1 MLKLL
6 RLKTDL
12 ITAATKQLCNM
23 SSVPQVEHFAET
35 LINLKRKVEQTS
47 NAVEEKPDAKRICT
61 EMERVKR
68 KKVALVLAYSGQ
80 GYLGLQRNPNQKT
93 IEEDLL
99 VALKKANAIND
110 EIFKQPQ
117 LIQFQRAARTD
128 KGVSALRQVIS
139 LKLPE
144 ETKVDDINEHLPEQI
159 RVIAI
164 RRVTKGFNSKSSCD
178 GRTYSYMLPTF
189 ALAPPDVA
197 APTID
202 YRISK
207 ETLDKVNDIIGQ
219 FKGTHNF
226 HNFTKPTDPS
236 AIRYMLSLHCS
247 EPRVTDGM
255 EFTTIY
261 VRGQS
266 FMLHQIRKMVGLAI
280 AIARGLA
287 SIDTIKKA
295 YDAEKLDIPIAPA
308 LGLVLEEPHYDRYN
322 TRYGSDGIHEPLDW
336 TQYNSDVEQFK
347 AKYILPSIVATEV
360 QQRSMLEWLETL
372 PVHSFDVRTTHV
384 HEQEDCEEEEE
395 DDDDDEEGEEEVRSS
410 RVANV
415 TKPPRMMGGLAALE
429 EAAKIVEAGTVDLDT
444 LARVAS
450 DAKDKKAVKDSTAT
464 EVVKNSTETISR

>member
-6 RLKTDL
+6 RSKTDL
-12 ITAATKQLCNM
+12 IAAATKQLCNM
-23 SSVPQVEHFAET
+23 SSVPEVEHFADT
-35 LINLKRKVEQTS
+35 LISLKRKVEQTPT
-47 NAVEEKPDAKRICT
+47 NTVEEKQEAKRICT
-61 EMERVKR
+61 ETERVKR

-144 ETKVDDINEHLPEQI
+144 ELKVEDINSHLPDQI
-159 RVIAI
+159 RVIAM

-189 ALAPPDVA
+189 ALAPLDVT
-197 APTID
+197 PTID

-207 ETLDKVNDIIGQ
+207 ETLDKVNHIIAQ

-226 HNFTKPTDPS
+226 HNFTSKKKPWDPS
-236 AIRYMLSLHCS
+236 AMRYMVSLHCS
-247 EPRVTDGM
+247 EPAVCDGM

-261 VRGQS
+261 IRGQS
-266 FMLHQIRKMVGLAI
+266 FMLHQIRKMVGLTI
-280 AIARGLA
+280 AIARGMTPL
-287 SIDTIKKA
+287 DTITKA
-295 YDAEKLDIPIAPA
+295 YDAEKLDLPVAPG
-308 LGLVLEEPHYDRYN
+308 LGLVLEEPHYERYN
-322 TRYGSDGIHEPLDW
+322 ARYGSDGIHEPLDW
-336 TQYNSDVEQFK
+336 TPFK
-347 AKYILPSIVATEV
+347 ADFDKFKANYILPSIVATEL
-360 QQRSMLEWLETL
+360 QQRSMLEWLDTL
-372 PVHSFDVRTTHV
+372 SMHTFDVRTV
-384 HEQEDCEEEEE
+384 HMHDAEDEEEEE
-395 DDDDDEEGEEEVRSS
+395 DDEDEEDEAVKRS

-415 TKPPRMMGGLAALE
+415 PPRMMGGLAALE

-450 DAKDKKAVKDSTAT
+450 DAKDNNKAETDAQQNTA
-464 EVVKNSTETISR
+464 KTIST